1 MFMGITQS
9 LFIIQ
14 DILSLRFDTMNPIA
28 VPPKPTLSSAD
39 TTNNNSS
46 YYEGNEARFL
56 ELSSSIRALY
66 RSIQEL
72 REFIHNNDP
81 ALADDNDKT
90 DNTHDNDNGVFV
102 DAINEN
108 VVLLERQRFELTEIV
123 ERMNIM
129 NAHTNVPD
137 DIRIMI
143 VTEEAT
149 EKELEE
155 LTSETN
161 NDNNIEEGVGVGVHA
176 GSGDAREE
184 DDDEDE
190 DDNDGTNR
198 NDGNAGFYL

>member
-1 MFMGITQS
+1 MK
-9 LFIIQ
+9 
-14 DILSLRFDTMNPIA
+14 PIA

-39 TTNNNSS
+39 TTTTTTTTNN
-46 YYEGNEARFL
+46 YYEGNVQLMEARFL
-56 ELSSSIRALY
+56 QLSSSIRALY

-72 REFIHNNDP
+72 REFIHNNAP
-81 ALADDNDKT
+81 APAPAPADDNDNT
-90 DNTHDNDNGVFV
+90 NNTNTNDNDNDNGEFV

-108 VVLLERQRFELTEIV
+108 VVLLEKQRFELTEIV

-129 NAHTNVPD
+129 NAPTNVPD

-149 EKELEE
+149 EKDLEE
-155 LTSETN
+155 LTNEAN
-161 NDNNIEEGVGVGVHA
+161 NDNNTEEGVGVHA
-176 GSGDAREE
+176 RNGDAREE

-198 NDGNAGFYL
+198 NDDGNAGFYL